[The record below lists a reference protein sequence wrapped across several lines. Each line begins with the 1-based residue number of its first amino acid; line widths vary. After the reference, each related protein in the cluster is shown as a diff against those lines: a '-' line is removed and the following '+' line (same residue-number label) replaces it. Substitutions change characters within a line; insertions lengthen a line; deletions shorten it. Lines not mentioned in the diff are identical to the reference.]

1 MKSKSKDNNIT
12 KEEGENEGEKEGE
25 IEGEIKEGYP
35 CNEINFRGKGKKI
48 DKYGLQME
56 KKK

>member
-48 DKYGLQME
+48 DKYGL
-56 KKK
+56 